1 MHSYNLKKIAIM
13 KKLFAILALAA
24 MATSSNAQIKGD
36 MNDDGVLSYSLF
48 ISRTPFNSLDVMDDN

>member
-1 MHSYNLKKIAIM
+1 M